1 MDLNQFNFILTP
13 VMEEDSITLDLPE
26 EAGAIPAANEDI
38 DLSTIHLQVLARFNK
53 QISLLQYVKK
63 NSYHFKFRAKKDNV
77 WDGLSDR
84 SFVKLTR
91 HWNIWFVLY
100 FFKRFSLH
108 LHLRMDAWEKTF
120 VGNRCS

>member
-13 VMEEDSITLDLPE
+13 MMEEDSITLDLPE
-26 EAGAIPAANEDI
+26 EAGAIQAANEDI

-91 HWNIWFVLY
+91 HWNIRFVIY